1 MLGAAQPAD
10 RVSLM
15 IRYNP
20 DVKPVEA
27 ERAYN
32 AIEGLKA
39 SREYPPLVTVTGSKG
54 SVEAALGHELTEA
67 AVTNFQDYYR
77 YFLSARP
84 PGPRGR

>member
-1 MLGAAQPAD
+1 MLNAAEPAD
-10 RVSLM
+10 HVSLM

-39 SREYPPLVTVTGSKG
+39 SRQYPPLMTVTGSKD
-54 SVEAALGHELTEA
+54 SVEAALEHELTEA

-77 YFLSARP
+77 YLSDRP
-84 PGPRGR
+84 PGSRGR